1 MAKKIKLSG
10 VLSMATGVVRVKED
24 TQAPAS
30 ESHSAPTPDN
40 GKLHAHLLFYAIM
53 AATIVGISVKAQP
66 ITILTALIVQ
76 ICLIFL
82 FVKSTVS
89 QRT

>member
-10 VLSMATGVVRVKED
+10 VLSMATGVVHAKED
-24 TQAPAS
+24 TTAPAS
-30 ESHSAPTPDN
+30 ESHSAPTPDS
-40 GKLHAHLLFYAIM
+40 GKLHSHLLFYAIM